1 MPTVAADAPSVVAR
15 PQLWRITDRATF
27 AALRRHGRRTRR
39 GPLTVTYLS
48 PTPGQPSTP
57 PRAGFAVGKATGG
70 AVVRNRVRRR
80 LRAALRELLVT
91 DRLPEGT
98 YLLGAT
104 AEVAHLPWA
113 TLVATVAE
121 AVQASTDG
129 PA

>member
-15 PQLWRITDRATF
+15 PQLWRITDRTTF

-39 GPLTVTYLS
+39 GPLTLTYLAPAADA
-48 PTPGQPSTP
+48 PTTP
-57 PRAGFAVGKATGG
+57 PRAGFAIGKATGG

-91 DRLPEGT
+91 DRLPAGT

-104 AEVAHLPWA
+104 AEVAHLPWS

-121 AVQASTDG
+121 AVRAGTDG
-129 PA
+129 PT

>member
-27 AALRRHGRRTRR
+27 AALRRQGRRTRR
-39 GPLTVTYLS
+39 GPLSVTYLP
-48 PTPGQPSTP
+48 PTPGRPTSP

-91 DRLPEGT
+91 DRLPAGT

-104 AEVAHLPWA
+104 AEVAHLPWS